1 MLQMKKSDD
10 GHKLADNGKK
20 DGIIHDGII
29 QESISEVGSQEEL
42 FHSKEGFGTSDLIL
56 NEPSREKT
64 NNMVSKQVQH
74 KLTCTTTEAG

>member
-10 GHKLADNGKK
+10 GHKMADNGKK

-42 FHSKEGFGTSDLIL
+42 FHSKEGLCTSYLT
-56 NEPSREKT
+56 NELAHKKT
-64 NNMVSKQVQH
+64 TMGIMRKQSHRSAVQ
-74 KLTCTTTEAG
+74 